1 MLGQLDDGIAR
12 NSAENRTQKRRRNQ
26 CVLELEEH
34 VHRADFLDIL
44 VLLAI
49 EPKHLLIALL
59 LRDIA
64 RKNRRR
70 VVAAR
75 FRETDAALHR
85 ANQFRLHINTDWRKT
100 LGIIRAGR
108 RTNNEEAIR
117 VGRMNA

>member
-1 MLGQLDDGIAR
+1 MESRVMPPRIEPRSGGV
-12 NSAENRTQKRRRNQ
+12 TQ

-64 RKNRRR
+64 RKNRSR

-100 LGIIRAGR
+100 LGLIRAGR
-108 RTNNEEAIR
+108 RTNMKKRYVWDA
-117 VGRMNA
+117 